1 MERTATV
8 KTTTTSQTDDACSAP
23 STRSGMDS
31 AVSAHVGPI
40 CTTATVLPALQME
53 GGMETNVS
61 APLVISLLMVLVLGA
76 VPILS
81 TTATAVFATGDS
93 TRHLLAV
100 LSATQPAVL
109 AQAPQLTSALAALTL
124 LTA

>member
-1 MERTATV
+1 
-8 KTTTTSQTDDACSAP
+8 
-23 STRSGMDS
+23 
-31 AVSAHVGPI
+31 
-40 CTTATVLPALQME
+40 
-53 GGMETNVS
+53 METNVS